1 MKEVEQEISLQLEKY
16 QYHTEMIAF
25 FLSVPHHRS
34 HMHPYPETYTILDGK
49 DYAAHAAFIKEIWVE
64 LKKKK
69 VNQQKKKSRK
79 EISQTRRKEATES
92 KKQDA
97 EGSENQ
103 KM

>member
-1 MKEVEQEISLQLEKY
+1 
-16 QYHTEMIAF
+16 
-25 FLSVPHHRS
+25 
-34 HMHPYPETYTILDGK
+34 MHPYPETYTILDGK

-64 LKKKK
+64 LKKKNK